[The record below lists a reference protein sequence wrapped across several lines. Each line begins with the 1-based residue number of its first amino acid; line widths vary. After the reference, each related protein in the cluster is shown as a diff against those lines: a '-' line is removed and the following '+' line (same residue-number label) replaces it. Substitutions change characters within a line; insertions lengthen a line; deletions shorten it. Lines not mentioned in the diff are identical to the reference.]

1 MRSQLRD
8 DSRTNMY
15 TIQTKKRTFIEGSS
29 HLSGHKSARDV
40 CVEYSDVNCEGIMEV
55 EKVIRGQGFEVIIGN
70 KSEIDLE
77 ILFRAIY

>member
-29 HLSGHKSARDV
+29 HLSGHESARD
-40 CVEYSDVNCEGIMEV
+40 VEYSDVNCEGIMEV